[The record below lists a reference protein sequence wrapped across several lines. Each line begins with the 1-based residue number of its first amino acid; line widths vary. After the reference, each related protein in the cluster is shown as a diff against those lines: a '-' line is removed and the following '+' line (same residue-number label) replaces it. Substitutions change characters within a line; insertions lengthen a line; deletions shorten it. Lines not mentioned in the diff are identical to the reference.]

1 MTATPT
7 TTIFVYGSLKRGES
21 NHRLLARARFLRRA
35 HTAPFFE
42 LYDLGAFPAM
52 VAGGFTSIAGELYE
66 VNEETLAALDRLEG
80 HPTLYRRT
88 PTPLADGGV
97 ADAYVLARGS
107 VDGRWLTDGRW
118 SGERDRLA

>member
-21 NHRLLARARFLRRA
+21 NHRLLARARFLGRA

-52 VAGGFTSIAGELYE
+52 VAGGFTSVAGELYE
-66 VNEETLAALDRLEG
+66 VDEETLAAIDRLEG

-88 PTPLADGGV
+88 PTPLAEGGV
-97 ADAYVLARGS
+97 ADAYMLARPWKDAQHLTSGS
-107 VDGRWLTDGRW
+107 WRGQAL
-118 SGERDRLA
+118 